1 MPVAFCH
8 NNGVRGFVDGARM
21 SGFSGGRSYDFF
33 LSYSR
38 DDAPVVLSVVKELS
52 GSGIDVFTDEIEIG
66 WGDSI
71 NEKVFSSLE
80 TTRNIVVFLTD
91 SAIQS
96 KWVRKELSTALTNE
110 ITRGSVIILP
120 VLLAEQGAFFEAFP
134 FMRDKKYIKFEGPEK
149 LASEMKKVVRG
160 QADTSFVFN
169 HPRSYSG
176 PVWIRLFATDK
187 NSDLSHKVTI
197 TWGPWYRSTKVVL
210 SPSEPTFLLHSKG
223 DDDESLPIRVY
234 TDRPSYVA
242 FGQGIPSD
250 GRRIDMNPFWVDAKS
265 RLKRLYA
272 SIFLWPSDR
281 NRRID

>member
-1 MPVAFCH
+1 MSFA
-8 NNGVRGFVDGARM
+8 DGTRM
-21 SGFSGGRSYDFF
+21 SGFSGDRNYDFF

-38 DDAPVVLSVVKELS
+38 DDAPLVLSVVKELS
-52 GSGIDVFTDEIEIG
+52 GSGIDIFIDEIEIG

-71 NEKVFSSLE
+71 NEKIFSSLE
-80 TTRNIVVFLTD
+80 KTRNIVVFLTD

-110 ITRGSVIILP
+110 ISRGSVIILP
-120 VLLAEQGAFFEAFP
+120 VLLADQASFFEAFP
-134 FMRDKKYIKFEGPEK
+134 FMRDKKYIKFEGPEH
-149 LASEMKKVVRG
+149 LAAEMKKLIRG
-160 QADTSFVFN
+160 QASTSFVFN
-169 HPRSYSG
+169 HPRTYSG

-187 NSDLSHKVTI
+187 DNDHSHKVTI
-197 TWGPWYRSTKVVL
+197 TWGPWYRGTSVVL
-210 SPSEPTFLLHSKG
+210 SASQPSFLLHSKG

-234 TDRPSYVA
+234 TDRPAYVA

-250 GRRIDMNPFWVDAKS
+250 GRQIDLNPFWVDAKS

-281 NRRID
+281 NR